1 MRKYVLTNQPVFTE
15 ENGDPVSDERAM
27 DLEQLVACFQHHRPL
42 GENSPISPKA
52 ALNMAS
58 IALAFFDAR
67 VTGGDNPFQTVNGE
81 YYCSHKLRSLTTFEN
96 GSLIFTERGV

>member
-15 ENGDPVSDERAM
+15 ENGDPVSDERAR